1 MSNQQM
7 RGSGRARSPS
17 RSNAPARGRGNPRS
31 GQPKGGPR
39 AGNSSR
45 VDRVWGHTP
54 ASATDSRGLTRLF
67 EEQKRLSVA
76 LLRQAKLA
84 KLAMSEIRST
94 EAERMRM
101 VNQAI
106 LDVSSGIPGAIN
118 PFEHRNLIDSQ
129 ILSERMI
136 RTQGQRTIQGSPWK
150 PTPPA
155 GPNAIR
161 IRTKRVVTDDRCRD
175 TAALEDLLSLRGPL
189 ARTFRRAVER
199 GYQGTPRRWLR
210 SPVAVR
216 EITKL
221 QQKGF
226 TFHST
231 EFSVVSPSS
240 PLFFAVNGS
249 SGIEHHSRTSGFRG
263 ETIRRKA
270 TNFVVLR
277 RQSSSV
283 ARLKRSQWPNSG
295 HGWPTYPTLNESW
308 ASVVTGKFPLHLQK
322 GFSSTT
328 RLTKIRPTKLV
339 KPGTM
344 ERALSYYVIGIRAD
358 IEVPRKLLGYFKYRW
373 GFLILKRHGHYNRTL
388 CKFLAKVWKSDHTGM
403 FLREPIR
410 LSEALRCVPASKLS
424 LLGGFIRGGPDPS
437 GKPHR
442 VRARPSR
449 SSRCLRTE
457 SVEISQR
464 LKSAPSSD
472 KSDGGVRL
480 Y

>member
-1 MSNQQM
+1 MSNRQM

-17 RSNAPARGRGNPRS
+17 RSIAPARGRGNPR
-31 GQPKGGPR
+31 GGRPNGGPR

-45 VDRVWGHTP
+45 VDSVWGHTP
-54 ASATDSRGLTRLF
+54 AAASDSRGLTRLF
-67 EEQKRLSVA
+67 EEQNRLSAA
-76 LLRQAKLA
+76 LLRQSKLA
-84 KLAMSEIRST
+84 KLAMAEIRST
-94 EAERMRM
+94 EAERLRM

-106 LDVSSGIPGAIN
+106 LDVSSGIPGAVN
-118 PFEHRNLIDSQ
+118 PFASRNLIDSQ

-136 RTQGQRTIQGSPWK
+136 RRQGQRVIQGSPWK
-150 PTPPA
+150 PAPLP

-161 IRTKRVVTDDRCRD
+161 IRTKRGLPDDRCQA
-175 TAALEDLLSLRGPL
+175 TASLEDLFSLRGPL

-199 GYQGTPRRWLR
+199 GYQGTPSRWLK
-210 SPVAVR
+210 SPAAVR

-249 SGIEHHSRTSGFRG
+249 SGIEHHSLVAGFRN

-308 ASVVTGKFPLHLQK
+308 ASVVTGKLPLHLQK

-328 RLTKIRPTKLV
+328 RLTKIRPTKQV

-373 GFLILKRHGHYNRTL
+373 GFLILKRHGGFNRTL

-410 LSEALRCVPASKLS
+410 LSEALRCVPSSKLS
-424 LLGGFIRGGPDPS
+424 LLGGFIRGGPAPS

-442 VRARPSR
+442 RRARPSR
-449 SSRCLRTE
+449 SSRHRSVE
-457 SVEISQR
+457 SVETNKM
-464 LKSAPSSD
+464 LESAPSSD